1 MGKLC
6 LLCKY
11 ERQPEDQAP
20 ETECPGCGAI
30 YANVEAQRRAA
41 ASNARVRA
49 LLSARSRR
57 AERQSS
63 DGFVLFRTMLTPW
76 LVVVTF
82 VIVLVVGGI
91 GAVYGVLS
99 GNAAMVGAS
108 VVAILTTRLTL
119 ESVTVFFKIAE
130 DVAQAKEVLFEMQ
143 EQQLRSL
150 SGAQSSE

>member
-1 MGKLC
+1 
-6 LLCKY
+6 
-11 ERQPEDQAP
+11 
-20 ETECPGCGAI
+20 
-30 YANVEAQRRAA
+30 
-41 ASNARVRA
+41 
-49 LLSARSRR
+49 
-57 AERQSS
+57 
-63 DGFVLFRTMLTPW
+63 MLTPW

-108 VVAILTTRLTL
+108 VVAILTTRITL

-143 EQQLRSL
+143 EKQLLRM
-150 SGAQSSE
+150 GGERDEG